1 VTRLRTISVNE
12 PGFARRR
19 RGTGFSYVDQS
30 GRPVNAQDRQR
41 IEDLVIPPAWADVW
55 ICRWPNGHI
64 QAVGTDVAGRR
75 QYLYHPAW
83 RERRDKEKFDHVVL
97 VGERLPKARATVTRH
112 LGRSGMPRER
122 ALATAFR
129 LLDLGFF
136 RIGGESYAETNRSYG
151 LATLLRRH
159 AKVEGSRVSFR
170 YDAKSGQRRTLTL
183 SDAAVGA
190 SVRALLRRRGGGSDL
205 LAYKDGRRWH
215 DVTSTDI
222 NAYVKERLG
231 DDVSAKD
238 FRTWHATVLAAAE
251 LSARAGD
258 ATSKTARERVLREA
272 VAEVADHLGNT
283 PTIARNSYIDPKVV
297 ELFRRGVTMD
307 FDRSASDI
315 VGSPRVRTVAE
326 RALLELLSD

>member
-1 VTRLRTISVNE
+1 VTRLRTVSVND
-12 PGFARRR
+12 PGIMRRR
-19 RGTGFSYVDQS
+19 RGTGFSYVDAT
-30 GRPVNAQDRQR
+30 GRSVNREDRRR
-41 IEDLVIPPAWADVW
+41 IEELVIPPAWADVW

-97 VGERLPKARATVTRH
+97 VGQRLPGARATVTRH
-112 LGRSGMPRER
+112 LGRDGMPRER

-136 RIGGESYAETNRSYG
+136 RVGGESYAETNRSYG

-159 AKVEGSRVSFR
+159 AKVQGSRVSFR

-183 SDAAVGA
+183 ADVAVAA
-190 SVRALLRRRGGGSDL
+190 SVRALLRRRGGGAEL
-205 LAYKDGRRWH
+205 LAYKEGRLWH
-215 DVTSTDI
+215 DVTSADV

-251 LSARAGD
+251 LSAHAAD
-258 ATSKTARERVLREA
+258 ATSKTSRERVLREA
-272 VAEVADHLGNT
+272 VAEVADQLGNT

-297 ELFRRGVTMD
+297 ELFRRGVTID
-307 FDRSASDI
+307 FDKGANDI
-315 VGSPRVRTVAE
+315 VGSPRVRTQAE
-326 RALLELLSD
+326 RALLDLLAD